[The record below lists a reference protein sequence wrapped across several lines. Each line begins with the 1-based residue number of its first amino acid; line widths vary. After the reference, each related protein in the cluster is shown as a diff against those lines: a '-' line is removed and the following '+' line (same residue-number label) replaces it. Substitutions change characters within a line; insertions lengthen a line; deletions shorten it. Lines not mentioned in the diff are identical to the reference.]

1 MAGESDIFSGI
12 ISAGLGAA
20 SGNPLAI
27 AGGIAGI
34 GLGIA
39 GMSEQNQ
46 GNSIQLQAAKQKAD
60 AEKQI
65 ANLEIQ
71 QDAVRQKAMEI
82 SARRQSME
90 TLRNQQR
97 ARAMALTNA
106 SSQGAQ
112 FGSGLAGGY
121 GQISGQSG
129 VNLLGVSQA
138 LGAGQQM
145 FGLNNQINQ
154 QKMGIADASTLAAQG
169 ASQIATG
176 QGLSKLGSSLS
187 GSFGPIKN
195 LSSNFLGAGNPAAG
209 GGDSSYG
216 SWMSGMGTGGLV

>member
-97 ARAMALTNA
+97 AR
-106 SSQGAQ
+106 
-112 FGSGLAGGY
+112 
-121 GQISGQSG
+121 
-129 VNLLGVSQA
+129 
-138 LGAGQQM
+138 
-145 FGLNNQINQ
+145 
-154 QKMGIADASTLAAQG
+154 
-169 ASQIATG
+169 
-176 QGLSKLGSSLS
+176 
-187 GSFGPIKN
+187 
-195 LSSNFLGAGNPAAG
+195 
-209 GGDSSYG
+209 
-216 SWMSGMGTGGLV
+216 